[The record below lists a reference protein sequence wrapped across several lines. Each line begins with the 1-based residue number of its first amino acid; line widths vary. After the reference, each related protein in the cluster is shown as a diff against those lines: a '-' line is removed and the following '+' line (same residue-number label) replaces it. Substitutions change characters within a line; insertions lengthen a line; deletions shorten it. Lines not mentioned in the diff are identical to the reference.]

1 MASTVYNVSSLSNQM
16 SAIETLTGN
25 NYVRWKRDVEI
36 ALGLLGLDFAME
48 KKLEKPTDKSTVEYV
63 AEHEKWERANKL
75 CLKIIKRSIS
85 DSILGAIPD
94 NENAKNFMDAIGEKA
109 ETGDLMDKFMS
120 MKYDGTSGV
129 REHVM
134 KMINISSKL
143 KALDIP
149 IAESF
154 LVYNV
159 LNSLPSKFNQLK
171 VAYNAQRDKWNLND
185 LIAVC
190 AQEEYRMR
198 RETIETVQLAFQPS
212 QNKEPS
218 HNHKSKFRK
227 GNKSH
232 RSQQNKNFS
241 GPKGVI
247 KKNDQCKFCK
257 KKGHWQKDCFK
268 FKTWLEKKK
277 SSSGIYKQTKAK

>member
-1 MASTVYNVSSLSNQM
+1 MISAVYNASSLLNQL
-16 SAIETLTGN
+16 SAIEILTGN

-48 KKLEKPTDKSTVEYV
+48 KKLEKPTYKSTVKYV
-63 AEHEKWERANKL
+63 AEHEKWERTNKL
-75 CLKIIKRSIS
+75 
-85 DSILGAIPD
+85 
-94 NENAKNFMDAIGEKA
+94 
-109 ETGDLMDKFMS
+109 
-120 MKYDGTSGV
+120 Y
-129 REHVM
+129 
-134 KMINISSKL
+134 
-143 KALDIP
+143 
-149 IAESF
+149 
-154 LVYNV
+154 

-198 RETIETVQLAFQPS
+198 RETVETVQLAFQPS

-232 RSQQNKNFS
+232 
-241 GPKGVI
+241 
-247 KKNDQCKFCK
+247 
-257 KKGHWQKDCFK
+257 
-268 FKTWLEKKK
+268 
-277 SSSGIYKQTKAK
+277 